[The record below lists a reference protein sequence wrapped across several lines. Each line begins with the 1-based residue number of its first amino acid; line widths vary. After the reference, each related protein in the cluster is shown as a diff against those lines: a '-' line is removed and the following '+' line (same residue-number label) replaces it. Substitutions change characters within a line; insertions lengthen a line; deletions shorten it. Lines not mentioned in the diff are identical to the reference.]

1 MTFGEKITRFSV
13 DHYRG
18 VTWAMVIVTVVI
30 ALVAALPSIW
40 PQRFPYL
47 NSLKVDTDPE
57 NMLPKDEPVRVFHN
71 RMKRVFN
78 LYDIVVV
85 GVVNEKDPDGVF
97 NPKTLSHIYQLT
109 QYAKTLQWK
118 DPKDPGK
125 TRGVIAVDLIAPSTV
140 DNIEQGGPG
149 TVRFEWLMPRPPK
162 TRKEAL
168 AIKAKAERLPFLKN
182 TLISQDGKA
191 ICLYLPI
198 SSKRDSYRIYTSLKK
213 RIAQFKDKEEHYYIT
228 GLPVAEDDFGVEMF
242 TQMAISAPM
251 AMVIIFLLMFYFFR
265 KLVLI
270 ISPMIL
276 AMVSVIFTMGL
287 LVATG
292 HTVHIMSS
300 MIPIFV
306 MPIAVLDSIHILSE
320 FFDRY
325 PSIRDRKKTIVQVM
339 SHLFM
344 PMLYTSLTSAAGF
357 ASEALAPIPPVQVF
371 GIFVAIGVMY
381 AWVLTVTFIPAY
393 VMFIPE
399 SSLENFGHKGSEHQG
414 GGGLMSRLLPRLGVA
429 TYRRYKLILTG
440 AAVIMAVAVYGISL
454 IQVNDNPVK
463 WFTKGHPIRVA
474 DTVLNR
480 HFGGT
485 YMAYLSLAPAGREDL
500 AAFRNGFVSRLK
512 ARVEKEKDIPGIAQ
526 VFDRVKAI
534 FQETKGESPSAIL
547 KAVTAKAQELADAAP
562 DDQLDAWDE
571 AMDFLDRERQR
582 SEVFK
587 DPAVL
592 RYISKLQKYMA
603 TVGVV
608 GKTNSIADLVKTVH
622 RELLMGKEKEFR
634 IPDTSDGVAQCL
646 ITYQN
651 SHRPQ
656 DLWHFVTPDFRRVSI
671 WFQLRSGDNKDM
683 RKVERAVSAF
693 MAKNPPPVALKAKW
707 FGLTYI
713 NVVWQEKMVIGMLT
727 AFLGSFLVVYLM
739 MMILYQSP
747 LWGILCMIPL
757 TVTIGFIYGTVGLV
771 GKDYDMPIAVLSS
784 LTLGLAVDFAIHFLS
799 RTRSMVPQYG
809 SWGETVGVMFE
820 EPARAIT
827 RNIIVIAVGFLPLL
841 LAPLV
846 PYRTVGI
853 FMATILAVAGVATLV
868 LLPALVRAFEKRLF
882 PEKGRLGLTCS
893 CWNCMVLAAATVATI
908 VVNVYQYINWGWNR
922 LAAASAVVLAAS
934 LVVCCLASRRK
945 LCQRRKA
952 S

>member
-1 MTFGEKITRFSV
+1 MSFGERITRFAV
-13 DHYRG
+13 DHYKG
-18 VTWAMVIVTVVI
+18 VTWLMVVVTVVI
-30 ALVAALPSIW
+30 ALTAALPSIW
-40 PQRFPYL
+40 PDRFPYL
-47 NSLKVDTDPE
+47 NALKVDTDPE
-57 NMLPKDEPVRVFHN
+57 NMLPEDEPVRVFHN
-71 RMKRVFN
+71 RMKKTFN

-85 GVVNEKDPDGVF
+85 GIVNEKDPDGVF
-97 NPKTLSHIYQLT
+97 NPKTLSHIYELT
-109 QYAKTLQWK
+109 QFAKTLQWK
-118 DPKDPGK
+118 DPRDPSR
-125 TRGVIAVDLIAPSTV
+125 TRGVIGVDLIAPSTV
-140 DNIEQGGPG
+140 DNIEQAGPG
-149 TVRFEWLMPRPPK
+149 TVRFEWLMAKPPK
-162 TRKEAL
+162 TREEAL
-168 AIKAKAERLPFLKN
+168 AIKKKAERLPFLKN
-182 TLISQDGKA
+182 TLISKDGRA

-198 SSKRDSYRIYTSLKK
+198 SSKRDSYHVYTELNKK
-213 RIAQFKDKEEHYYIT
+213 IAQFKDKEENYYIT
-228 GLPVAEDDFGVEMF
+228 GLPVAEDNFGVEMF
-242 TQMAISAPM
+242 IQMAISAPM
-251 AMVIIFLLMFYFFR
+251 AMLIIFLLMLFFFR

-270 ISPMIL
+270 ISPMIV

-320 FFDRY
+320 FFDLY
-325 PSIRDRKKTIVQVM
+325 PKIRDRRKTIVEVM
-339 SHLFM
+339 KHLFM

-381 AWVLTVTFIPAY
+381 AWLLTVTFIPAY

-399 SSLENFGHKGSEHQG
+399 RSLMNFGHKGRHEE
-414 GGGLMSRLLPRLGVA
+414 GGGLMSRILPRLGMA

-440 AAVIMAVAVYGISL
+440 AAVIMAVAVYGITL

-463 WFTKGHPIRVA
+463 WFTKGHPIRMA

-485 YMAYLSLAPAGREDL
+485 YMAYLSLAPTGQEDVAQFRKGF
-500 AAFRNGFVSRLK
+500 AARLK
-512 ARVEKEKDIPGIAQ
+512 ARAEKDKEIPGAEKIYSRIRALLEGA
-526 VFDRVKAI
+526 KAD
-534 FQETKGESPSAIL
+534 SPDALLREI
-547 KAVTAKAQELADAAP
+547 TAKAQELADKAP
-562 DDQLDAWDE
+562 DEELDAWDE
-571 AMDFLDRERQR
+571 AMNFLDRERQR
-582 SEVFK
+582 SQIFK

-592 RYISKLQKYMA
+592 RYISRLQEYLL

-608 GKTNSIADLVKTVH
+608 GKSNSIADLVKTVH
-622 RELLMGKEKEFR
+622 RELLMGDEKEFR

-671 WFQLRSGDNKDM
+671 WLQLKSGDNKDM
-683 RKVERAVSAF
+683 VKVERAVERF
-693 MAKNPPPVALKAKW
+693 MAENPPPMALKAQW

-713 NVVWQEKMVIGMLT
+713 NVVWQNKMVIGMLT

-739 MMILYQSP
+739 MTVLYQSP

-757 TVTIGFIYGTVGLV
+757 TITIGFIYGTVGIV

-784 LTLGLAVDFAIHFLS
+784 LTLGLAVDFSIHFLS
-799 RTRSMVPQYG
+799 RTRSMVVKYG
-809 SWGETVGVMFE
+809 SWGNTVGVMFE

-868 LLPALVRAFEKRLF
+868 LLPALVRLMENRLF
-882 PEKGRLGLTCS
+882 PEERPGLTCS
-893 CWNCMVLAAATVATI
+893 CWNCVVVAAATIATI
-908 VVNVYQYINWGWNR
+908 VVNVYQYITWGWNR
-922 LAAASAVVLAAS
+922 IAMAAAVVLVIS
-934 LVVCCLASRRK
+934 LIGCCVMSRRK
-945 LCQRRKA
+945 NCQRRRV
-952 S
+952 